1 MPRIPG
7 PQDVRQTRAPRDTGV
22 RNAGAVSEAVAD
34 VGETLFNV
42 SNQLRERR
50 QQAEDTGFRAR
61 YNAEIQKEAQRLWQ
75 ENKDMAVNS
84 PEEFT
89 ATFDQQLQG
98 RGLELQEE
106 LRRNGFRPSEQAL
119 NMANVDLTQVR
130 GDWGVKA
137 ISYENNVRTLK
148 LIDEAKGSLE
158 DLELNA
164 YNNPETADLSLK
176 QGMRIIQDI
185 EGHDPEVASTL
196 RETFTGG
203 LTISAVNGLINKD
216 PGEALARLKS
226 GEFDENLDATA
237 KDQLIDRAETEHSE
251 VSLVA
256 ESQRETDRIVRQHA
270 DVSSALKDARQ
281 IEDPELRDKTVAR
294 VKVRFSEKAAI
305 QQGYQ
310 EQISRNAWDVVERG
324 GSPDDI
330 PQSTWLDLDPKERID
345 IRQHYED
352 RISGK
357 TIQTDWGAW
366 HELTQMASNPETQS
380 EFARVNLYKKYRR
393 KLSDTEFK
401 SLVDMQQE
409 VRSKLRGDDFDETD
423 LTDVRNTNQ
432 IVDDTLRDLDID
444 PSPDEGTPDAT
455 VAREF
460 RRLTQDEITALERQE
475 KRKATA
481 QEKQQIVDDLSMQFT
496 SEGFFGFMFPDDEAT
511 VADEVPAKYYQPI
524 ADALRRAGVPVTGEN
539 IYRMYRDMKERGE
552 ID

>member
-22 RNAGAVSEAVAD
+22 RNAGAVGRAVAD

-75 ENKDMAVNS
+75 ESKDMAVNS
-84 PEEFT
+84 SEEFT
-89 ATFDQQLQG
+89 TAFDQQLQE
-98 RGLELQEE
+98 RGAQLQEE
-106 LRRNGFRPSEQAL
+106 LRRDGFRPSEQAL
-119 NMANVDLTQVR
+119 SMADVDLAQVR

-158 DLELNA
+158 DLELTA
-164 YNNPETADLSLK
+164 YNNPEAADVSLK
-176 QGMRIIQDI
+176 QGMRIIKDI
-185 EGHDPEVASTL
+185 EGHDPEAASDL

-237 KDQLIDRAETEHSE
+237 KDQLIDRAEREHSE

-256 ESQRETDRIVRQHA
+256 ESQREADRIVRQHA
-270 DVSSALKDARQ
+270 DMSSALKDARQ